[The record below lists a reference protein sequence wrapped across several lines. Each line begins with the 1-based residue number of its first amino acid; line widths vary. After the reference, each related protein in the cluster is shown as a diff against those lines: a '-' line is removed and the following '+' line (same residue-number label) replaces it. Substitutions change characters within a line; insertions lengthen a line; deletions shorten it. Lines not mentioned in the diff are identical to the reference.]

1 MTKRFDLSRL
11 TDKFAGAKSTPTRPP
26 REDEDDP
33 KLRRLLRTRTAPS
46 AEIARARTTNEG
58 VDRAMVIG
66 RGMRW
71 TAGWALRGLLILAGL
86 WAVLKVIGI
95 FWGALLP
102 VFLALTMATVLWPPT
117 RWLRRHG
124 FAPAAAAAATLLGSI
139 AIIGGVIALMAPM
152 VTSQWPE
159 LTSKAI
165 GGVRKIQDWL
175 QGPPFNVQPAQIDNA
190 VKAITDKMQ
199 ASGDKIASGVFS
211 GVTTASHILLTLVVA
226 LILCFLMIKD
236 GPQFLP
242 WLRSVAGRGAGA
254 HLTELFTRI
263 WQTLAGFIRTQAIVS
278 AVDATFIGIGL
289 VALRVPLAA
298 PLAVITF
305 FGGFIPIVGA
315 FVAGTLAVLV
325 ALVTKSVTTALL
337 VLLIVLLVQQLEGH
351 VLQPLLQ
358 SRSMSLHPAL
368 VLLGIALGSEL
379 FGIVGAFFAVPT
391 VATLAVTMRY
401 FGEQIDLRTG
411 DLKPSDMS
419 PLTSEGRYAAAQA
432 AKDIHPEPEEDL
444 ADKLTKL

>member
-1 MTKRFDLSRL
+1 MLNRLGLSRL
-11 TDKFAGAKSTPTRPP
+11 TDKIAGTNKEPTRPP
-26 REDEDDP
+26 REDEESEETPTPP
-33 KLRRLLRTRTAPS
+33 KRKRAPR
-46 AEIARARTTNEG
+46 AEVAKARTPNDG

-71 TAGWALRGLLILAGL
+71 SAGWALRGLLILAGL
-86 WAVLKVIGI
+86 WAFLKIVGI
-95 FWGALLP
+95 FWSALLP
-102 VFLALTMATVLWPPT
+102 VFLALTMATVLWPPA
-117 RWLRRHG
+117 RWLRSKG
-124 FAPAAAAAATLLGSI
+124 FAPAAAAAASLLG
-139 AIIGGVIALMAPM
+139 AVAVIGGVIALMAPM

-159 LTSKAI
+159 LTDKAI

-175 QGPPFNVQPAQIDNA
+175 QGPPFNVQPEQIDNA

-211 GVTTASHILLTLVVA
+211 GVTTASHILITLVVA
-226 LILCFLMIKD
+226 LILCFLMVKD

-242 WLRSVAGRGAGA
+242 WLRSVAGRSAGA
-254 HLTELFTRI
+254 HLTEMLTRV

-337 VLLIVLLVQQLEGH
+337 VLLIVLLVQQIEGH

-368 VLLGIALGSEL
+368 VLLGIALGGEL
-379 FGIVGAFFAVPT
+379 FGIVGAFFAVPA
-391 VATLAVTMRY
+391 VATLAVALRY
-401 FGEQIDLRTG
+401 TGEQIDLRTG
-411 DLKPSDMS
+411 DLKPSDVS
-419 PLTSEGRYAAAQA
+419 PLTSEGRYAAEQA
-432 AKDIHPEPEEDL
+432 AKDVHPDTEPDL
-444 ADKLTKL
+444 ADKLMKL